1 MIYNSEKTEDYFE
14 EIKRRLDDVE
24 SQIGPFVMELYKAY
38 QESATIFI
46 IGNGGSAANASHF
59 AQDLAKGT
67 LADISQKKRIKA
79 VSLTDNGSFITA
91 LANDE
96 GYENIFLQQLMT
108 YAEPKDRLVV
118 ISGSGNSP
126 NVVKATEYAL
136 DNGIEVLGVTGF
148 DGGEIKGL
156 SKINVHIP
164 SNDMGLVEAVH
175 SVVFHLTMSQL
186 AAMLAMED

>member
-1 MIYNSEKTEDYFE
+1 M
-14 EIKRRLDDVE
+14 LDLVLP
-24 SQIGPFVMELYKAY
+24 QIEPFVMDLYAAY
-38 QESATIFI
+38 QGEATIFV

-67 LADISQKKRIKA
+67 LSTISQKKRIRA

-96 GYENIFLQQLMT
+96 GYETIFVQQLMT
-108 YAEPKDRLVV
+108 YAKPQDRLVV

-136 DNGIEVLGVTGF
+136 ENNIKVLGVTGF
-148 DGGEIKGL
+148 DGGQVKEL
-156 SKINVHIP
+156 AKINIHVP
-164 SNDMGLVEAVH
+164 SVDMGLVEAVH
-175 SVVFHLTMSQL
+175 SVIFHLAMSQL
-186 AAMLAMED
+186 AGTLAEEN

>member
-1 MIYNSEKTEDYFE
+1 MIYNTEKSNNYFE
-14 EIKRRLDDVE
+14 EVKRMLAVVLP
-24 SQIGPFVMELYKAY
+24 QIEPFVMELYTAY
-38 QESATIFI
+38 QDETTIFI

-67 LADISQKKRIKA
+67 LSTISQKKRIRA

-96 GYENIFLQQLMT
+96 GYETIFVQQLMT
-108 YAEPKDRLVV
+108 YAQPQDRLIV

-136 DNGIEVLGVTGF
+136 ENDIKVLGVTGF
-148 DGGEIKGL
+148 DGGRVKGL
-156 SKINVHIP
+156 AKINIHVP
-164 SNDMGLVEAVH
+164 SVDMGLVEAVH
-175 SVVFHLTMSQL
+175 SVIFHLAMSQL
-186 AAMLAMED
+186 AETLAEEN